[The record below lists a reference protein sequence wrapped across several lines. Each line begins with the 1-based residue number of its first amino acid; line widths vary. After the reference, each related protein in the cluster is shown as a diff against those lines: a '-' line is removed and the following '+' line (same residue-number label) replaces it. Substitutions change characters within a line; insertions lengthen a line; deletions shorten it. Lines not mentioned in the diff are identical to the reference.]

1 MLGLTWANQ
10 TKQDSFCL
18 ALQSA
23 TDPFRTC
30 LAGVPW
36 GFQWSAF
43 QNYVG
48 DRVGLT
54 ANLTTLC
61 RMIGISPGSTLSCPA
76 FKANTGAEDA
86 LRMGVRV
93 NNLNVSRSDPE
104 ELSLLGSV
112 VTLTETGQG
121 VVVFILGVRS

>member
-1 MLGLTWANQ
+1 M
-10 TKQDSFCL
+10 
-18 ALQSA
+18 
-23 TDPFRTC
+23 
-30 LAGVPW
+30 
-36 GFQWSAF
+36 
-43 QNYVG
+43 
-48 DRVGLT
+48 GLT

-104 ELSLLGSV
+104 ELGLLGSV

-121 VVVFILGVRS
+121 VIVFILGVRS